1 MGWDMGWDMDRDIG
15 PGTDK
20 RGRAMMIDVESYRQN
35 ATDCLRQAESES
47 APEDKNILLNVAL
60 AWVRLAQQVQEV
72 GTHGKPDEAS
82 ETGEPEVKVKTA
94 DADETSDTDDKP
106 ATADAEPDPEK
117 ALVTH

>member
-1 MGWDMGWDMDRDIG
+1 
-15 PGTDK
+15 
-20 RGRAMMIDVESYRQN
+20 MMIDVESYRQN

-82 ETGEPEVKVKTA
+82 ETGEPEVKAQAA
-94 DADETSDTDDKP
+94 DDEASDADDKP